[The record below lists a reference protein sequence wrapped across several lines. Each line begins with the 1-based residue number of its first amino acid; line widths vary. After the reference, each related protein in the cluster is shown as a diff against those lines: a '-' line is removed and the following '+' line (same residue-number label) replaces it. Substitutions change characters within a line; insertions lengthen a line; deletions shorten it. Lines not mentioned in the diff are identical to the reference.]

1 MYDKVKQLVKQS
13 IPIIAWFITFMV
25 ALFIFSKI
33 GPIAEQNIKSE
44 TLKSVN
50 LMPFYAFLSMLAGLF
65 AINPTKK
72 RLNINYNY
80 IPFVA
85 CIFITM
91 FGKVA
96 LSYLEPIIIEHIKSK
111 ILKSIFKFLSAS
123 GPFAI
128 GFSIFF
134 VMNQKLN
141 ASTHSE
147 KTVL

>member
-1 MYDKVKQLVKQS
+1 MYDKVKQS

-65 AINPTKK
+65 AINLTKK

-85 CIFITM
+85 CIFITIVWQ
-91 FGKVA
+91 GC
-96 LSYLEPIIIEHIKSK
+96 
-111 ILKSIFKFLSAS
+111 
-123 GPFAI
+123 
-128 GFSIFF
+128 
-134 VMNQKLN
+134 
-141 ASTHSE
+141 
-147 KTVL
+147 TVLLRTNYYRTHQVKNIKGNFKVFKCFRTLRYRFFYIFCNEPKA

>member
-1 MYDKVKQLVKQS
+1 MYGKVKQLVKQS

-65 AINPTKK
+65 AINLTKK

-85 CIFITM
+85 CIFITIVWQ
-91 FGKVA
+91 GC
-96 LSYLEPIIIEHIKSK
+96 
-111 ILKSIFKFLSAS
+111 
-123 GPFAI
+123 
-128 GFSIFF
+128 
-134 VMNQKLN
+134 
-141 ASTHSE
+141 
-147 KTVL
+147 TVLLRTNYYRTHQVKNLKVNF

>member
-1 MYDKVKQLVKQS
+1 
-13 IPIIAWFITFMV
+13 
-25 ALFIFSKI
+25 
-33 GPIAEQNIKSE
+33 
-44 TLKSVN
+44 
-50 LMPFYAFLSMLAGLF
+50 
-65 AINPTKK
+65 
-72 RLNINYNY
+72 
-80 IPFVA
+80 
-85 CIFITM
+85 M

-123 GPFAI
+123 GPFAT

-141 ASTHSE
+141 ASTRSE